1 MTMGLERF
9 ERLVDAFGAD
19 PRRWPEA
26 ERAAAE
32 AFLAG
37 HAEARARVEAAA
49 ELDGLLAFAPDI
61 EPSDLLRY
69 RVLRAAPAKAPGRAS
84 ISQFGW
90 LSGAG
95 WTAAAAAGVLVG
107 VSLGQQ
113 MNQARAADEVL
124 EQASAWSADEAEYYG

>member
-1 MTMGLERF
+1 MSMGLERF
-9 ERLVDAFGAD
+9 ERLVEAYGAD

-37 HAEARARVEAAA
+37 NAEARARMAAAA
-49 ELDGLLAFAPDI
+49 ELDRLLALAPAI
-61 EPSDLLRY
+61 EPSDLLRQ
-69 RVLRAAPAKAPGRAS
+69 RVLRAAPTRSTIGP
-84 ISQFGW
+84 FGW

-95 WTAAAAAGVLVG
+95 WAAAAAAGVLVG

-113 MNQARAADEVL
+113 MNQSRAADEIL
-124 EQASAWSADEAEYYG
+124 EQASGWSADEAEYYG